1 MASVFNK
8 KTQFGNKQFGEMK
21 PGFISAEAI
30 RAFVRD
36 KKTARR
42 ISCKKRGKMTLKDK
56 FAGMKIEMCKVDEE
70 QRQIKA
76 KWRLQ
81 NG

>member
-21 PGFISAEAI
+21 PGFISVEVI

-36 KKTARR
+36 KKAARR
-42 ISCKKRGKMTLKDK
+42 ISCKKRGKMTLIGK

>member
-1 MASVFNK
+1 
-8 KTQFGNKQFGEMK
+8 MK
-21 PGFISAEAI
+21 PGFISAEVI

-42 ISCKKRGKMTLKDK
+42 ISCKKRGKMMFKGK

-70 QRQIKA
+70 Q
-76 KWRLQ
+76 
-81 NG
+81 